1 MVNVAGINS
10 YNGFCC
16 DPGPVNNSAIFGS
29 RKNRMS
35 CVTDHTKGLEKE
47 TILSSTLQSWRIAY
61 LTPSNV
67 LHEDQRCS
75 GSSRADL
82 QNQHRLES
90 SSILMRCLLNH
101 PCPVKNWM
109 KKLRVGRP
117 NLTIPT
123 FLQGLGNHCL
133 V

>member
-1 MVNVAGINS
+1 MMVNVAGINS

-16 DPGPVNNSAIFGS
+16 IPGPVNNSAIFGS

-47 TILSSTLQSWRIAY
+47 TILLSSLHCWRIAC

-75 GSSRADL
+75 GSSRAEL
-82 QNQHRLES
+82 QNRHRPMS
-90 SSILMRCLLNH
+90 SSIFTRCLLNQ
-101 PCPVKNWM
+101 PCPVKNWI
-109 KKLRVGRP
+109 KYPNVGRP
-117 NLTIPT
+117 NLRIPAS
-123 FLQGLGNHCL
+123 L
-133 V
+133 